1 MAVSKTNPNGT
12 ELTVSDAES
21 LEYSSN
27 GIVIIKKVVEGV
39 NNFTVKNY
47 DGTVLAS
54 FTGYC
59 TAASLQYYVS
69 SVDGYQYAYLPYST
83 TTGETKTIVFGC

>member
-1 MAVSKTNPNGT
+1 M
-12 ELTVSDAES
+12 
-21 LEYSSN
+21 
-27 GIVIIKKVVEGV
+27 
-39 NNFTVKNY
+39 
-47 DGTVLAS
+47 LAS